1 MATELAADTFLK
13 LLERSG
19 IIPNDQFSL
28 LAKEYVEPTAGT
40 PSSRKIAEELVD
52 RGVLT
57 RWQADQLLE
66 GKYKGFILGPYRVLG
81 LLGHGGMGM
90 VFLAEHQMMR
100 RRCAVKVLPLKDLQ
114 NQPSL
119 LERFYIE
126 AQAVAALDHPNIVR
140 AYDVNKAMQDGR
152 EIHYLVMEYIDGLD
166 LQRYVSQHGVVDY
179 RQAADWIRQAAEGL
193 DHAHRE
199 GLVHRDV
206 KPANLLVDRN
216 GVVKLLDLG
225 LARFFDDRERASL
238 SKEHGETVLGT
249 ADYLAPEQA
258 VDSGNVD
265 GRADIYSLGH
275 TFYFLLVGRPPFP
288 TGSVAQ
294 RLMAHQTKYPE
305 PIQKDRP
312 DVPPQL
318 VAIIN
323 KMTAKK
329 PKERF
334 QTARELAD
342 TLKDWLTK
350 ATYDSGFMM
359 RFTSQGRGGG
369 SGSGV
374 IREPGEGSSAGKDVE
389 LELAPVEDVPPPTP
403 SSIARASTA
412 ATAGDTAAAEP
423 APEQAPEPKPEPVIV
438 EITDELPD
446 LTPPKTD
453 DLGSLM
459 AAEALPPAA
468 APLPAAAPQAP
479 AGSPPAKPIKKAQS
493 PPVRKKSAEEE
504 TIFQSPVF
512 WAAAGAAVVAIAII
526 AALAVR
532 FSSKGPGPEP
542 SAPPSGAETPVAPPP
557 AVVAPPPPVETESAE
572 PPSTT
577 AAPAAVSPAEPAV
590 EAVPPER
597 SSAKVDEPAPR
608 RAPAEPAIPP
618 KPAPERSR
626 PAPSTTAAPPVAP
639 PQPVDPRQL
648 LAGVKRVSFRL
659 TPPGETKLHRLVQD
673 ESIDAARRAGIE
685 PQSGAPNTLHLELLF
700 GKADSRNLVRI
711 ALSGRLEG
719 TGSDGKKVTL
729 WEHETEVATTALHL
743 LQRHEPAGASTAVKR
758 FFAQFVK
765 DVEAARSEFPQPSN
779 GGRR

>member
-28 LAKEYVEPTAGT
+28 LAKEYEEPTAGT

-342 TLKDWLTK
+342 VLKDWLAK

-359 RFTSQGRGGG
+359 RFTSQGRGVG

-374 IREPGEGSSAGKDVE
+374 IREPGEGSSAGEEVE
-389 LELAPVEDVPPPTP
+389 LDLAPVEDVPPPTP
-403 SSIARASTA
+403 SSITRASTA
-412 ATAGDTAAAEP
+412 ATAGETAPAEP
-423 APEQAPEPKPEPVIV
+423 APEPKPEPVIV

-468 APLPAAAPQAP
+468 PLPAAAPQAP
-479 AGSPPAKPIKKAQS
+479 AGSPSAKPIKRA
-493 PPVRKKSAEEE
+493 PAAPVRKKSAEEEE

-526 AALAVR
+526 AALAIH

-542 SAPPSGAETPVAPPP
+542 SAPPAGAQPPVAPPP
-557 AVVAPPPPVETESAE
+557 DAVAPPPPVETEPAE

-577 AAPAAVSPAEPAV
+577 GAEAAASPAEPPIDAT
-590 EAVPPER
+590 PPER
-597 SSAKVDEPAPR
+597 SSAKADKPPPQ
-608 RAPAEPAIPP
+608 RAPAEPAVPP
-618 KPAPERSR
+618 KPAPGGSQ
-626 PAPSTTAAPPVAP
+626 PAPWTAAAPPVAP

-659 TPPGETKLHRLVQD
+659 KPPGETKLHKLVQE

-719 TGSDGKKVTL
+719 TGSNGKKVTL

-765 DVEAARSEFPQPSN
+765 DVEAARAEFTPR
-779 GGRR
+779 GGVKQ